1 MTKSS
6 DAYSAYFSTTF
17 HPHRQKEARIFEA
30 FVEKNINKW
39 ERTSFRFQALYN
51 IHNLWDHGSCQNLGG
66 HHQKHSKTHYSGR
79 TYNYVKRL
87 PFLHTEVSSPR
98 NWEGSN
104 KFRRDKYEGLP
115 KGADPKS
122 RVSKAARPGVVKQS
136 PSAVR
141 VIKSIQGHLNV
152 QGSGVAG
159 IVVLWSQTLGSICL
173 RVWVSEQVREKE
185 RSEGETRGYIQTSDS
200 HYLISVLRDRLQA
213 LHFQQEARSEW
224 GGTISLLH
232 TTTCLVAEN
241 NRMTWSQQYW
251 LKFLHP

>member
-6 DAYSAYFSTTF
+6 DAYSANFSTIF
-17 HPHRQKEARIFEA
+17 HPHRQKDAYIFEA
-30 FVEKNINKW
+30 FVEKNVNKW
-39 ERTSFRFQALYN
+39 ERTGFRFQALYN
-51 IHNLWDHGSCQNLGG
+51 IHNLWHHGSCQNLGG
-66 HHQKHSKTHYSGR
+66 HHQKRSKTHYSGC

-87 PFLHTEVSSPR
+87 LFLHTEVSSPK

-136 PSAVR
+136 PSTVR
-141 VIKSIQGHLNV
+141 VIKSIQEHLNV
-152 QGSGVAG
+152 QGSGVVG

-173 RVWVSEQVREKE
+173 SVWASEWERERE
-185 RSEGETRGYIQTSDS
+185 ARARREATRDS
-200 HYLISVLRDRLQA
+200 HYLISASQDRLRA
-213 LHFQQEARSEW
+213 LHFQQEARSER

-232 TTTCLVAEN
+232 TTTCLVAADRFRAGN
-241 NRMTWSQQYW
+241 PKLT
-251 LKFLHP
+251 LKQ